1 MKLFRL
7 SLVVAAFSAAAPAF
21 AAETAFSWFATTAD
35 QAAAPPPRAPRLS
48 ATAQARC
55 RDIEVDLDEGYGVSG
70 TEMRQ
75 ICDVI
80 P

>member
-1 MKLFRL
+1 MKLLRL
-7 SLVVAAFSAAAPAF
+7 SLLVAAFSAAAPAF

-35 QAAAPPPRAPRLS
+35 QAAEPARAPRLS

-70 TEMRQ
+70 TETRQ
-75 ICDVI
+75 ICDII